1 MICLYIL
8 QLRVNST
15 KSMTGHL
22 LGDAGGIEAV
32 AAIQVRKLVQLF
44 LSGLFVCF
52 LILLLLESCCFRFW
66 NCCLHLYRVHNFNM
80 LVRCMLTYDLLFY
93 LSWAIVAR
101 IQTTAFVFV

>member
-22 LGDAGGIEAV
+22 LGAAGGIEAV

-52 LILLLLESCCFRFW
+52 LILLSLKNGCFRFC
-66 NCCLHLYRVHNFNM
+66 NCCLRLYRVHNFKM
-80 LVRCMLTYDLLFY
+80 LVRYMLTYDLLFH